1 MPHRDPPL
9 PPEASCPPGA
19 VCVWDLFLVNFAGL
33 PECKLV
39 RQHANFRYMPVRS
52 STFHLLPASRLVSAV
67 RPFFAALVL
76 CLLLAGPAPAQTVPD
91 APAPEEAPN
100 VILMIPDGFGPA
112 SVTMARDYLRWRDG
126 QKELPYDSL
135 QVGSIRTYASDSY
148 ITDSAAGGTALATGT
163 KTYNG
168 AVAVDTSRQAVAT
181 LLEGAERRGMSTGLV
196 VTSRLTH
203 ATPAVFSSHVPDRG
217 QENRIARQQLNK
229 DIEVMLGGGR
239 RHFLPQSAEGS
250 AREDDL
256 DLLQAAQDRGYEVVQ
271 TASELSRAGEGQ
283 TQENRL
289 LGLFS
294 PGHMAYEID
303 RDHTQQPSLAAM
315 TETAID
321 RLSGN
326 GEGYFLMV
334 EGSRIDHA
342 GHGNDA
348 ASHLRDILAFNR
360 AAKSALEAAQED
372 DNTLVV
378 IVSDHETGGLT
389 LGRNRDGEGIYSWR
403 PETLA
408 AVEAS
413 SGAIADSIRSVRS
426 TGASEAAK
434 RTRIAGTL
442 TRLTGVQ
449 DVPTEIVSNL
459 MTVEGPYAVGQAVS
473 PLVNRQ
479 ALVGW
484 TSHAHT
490 AVDVNLYAY
499 GPGANAFVGH
509 HDNTT
514 IAQKLANLMD
524 VDLES
529 LTGTLRAG
537 RDAR

>member
-1 MPHRDPPL
+1 M
-9 PPEASCPPGA
+9 
-19 VCVWDLFLVNFAGL
+19 LFTVLG
-33 PECKLV
+33 
-39 RQHANFRYMPVRS
+39 
-52 STFHLLPASRLVSAV
+52 
-67 RPFFAALVL
+67 L
-76 CLLLAGPAPAQTVPD
+76 CLLLVRPAPAQTAPD

-112 SVTMARDYLRWRDG
+112 SVTMARDYLRWRRG
-126 QKELPYDSL
+126 QEELPYDSL

-168 AVAVDTSRQAVAT
+168 AVAVDTSQQAVAT

-203 ATPAVFSSHVPDRG
+203 ATPAVFSAHVPDRD
-217 QENRIARQQLNK
+217 QENRIARQQLRK

-239 RHFLPQSAEGS
+239 RHFLPQSAEES
-250 AREDDL
+250 DREDGL
-256 DLLQAAQDRGYEVVQ
+256 DLLQVAQDRGYEVVQ
-271 TASELSRAGEGQ
+271 TASELNQAE
-283 TQENRL
+283 ENQAEEESL

-303 RDHTQQPSLAAM
+303 RGHTRQPSLAAM

-321 RLSGN
+321 RLSSSQD
-326 GEGYFLMV
+326 GYFLMV

-348 ASHLRDILAFNR
+348 ASHLRDIQAFNQATR
-360 AAKSALEAAQED
+360 SALEAARED

-389 LGRNRDGEGIYSWR
+389 LGRNRNGEGIYSWS
-403 PETLA
+403 PEKLA
-408 AVEAS
+408 GVEAS
-413 SGAIADSIRSVRS
+413 SGAIADSVRSIRSA
-426 TGASEAAK
+426 GASSSVK
-434 RTRIAGTL
+434 RKRIKGTL
-442 TRLTGVQ
+442 TRLTGIQ

-459 MTVEGPYAVGQAVS
+459 MEVEGPYAVGNAVS
-473 PLVNRQ
+473 PLVNRH

-509 HDNTT
+509 HDNTA
-514 IAQKLANLMD
+514 IARKLANLMN
-524 VDLES
+524 VDLEA

-537 RDAR
+537 RETQ